1 MDEFD
6 RIEAEYMEQHPGQAP
21 PSMQMQLYPLS
32 MAQQPQQYPLA
43 QVAPASPI
51 LSRRI
56 AGLPVWGWGL
66 GAVGAGVAYY
76 LFTKNKVEKNTGE
89 SESTGSS
96 DLPALPPGQRASR
109 SGFCDR
115 LGPFL
120 QKNGI
125 ADKTTVYS
133 DADEA
138 AKKLKQVSPLVT
150 LHCKAK
156 VPIKELD
163 KFAKREGLTAVEH
176 EGGVVGFY
184 PGGGKKGKA
193 WEEYID
199 DLRDAGQKV

>member
-6 RIEAEYMEQHPGQAP
+6 QIEADYMEQHPGQAP

-32 MAQQPQQYPLA
+32 MAQQQQYPLA
-43 QVAPASPI
+43 QVPPPEP
-51 LSRRI
+51 LLQRRM
-56 AGLPVWGWGL
+56 AGVPVWGWGL
-66 GAVGAGVAYY
+66 GAAAAAGLAYY
-76 LFTKNKVEKNTGE
+76 LLNKNKAVAKNPE
-89 SESTGSS
+89 DESSSESAF
-96 DLPALPPGQRASR
+96 PALPAGQRASR
-109 SGFCDR
+109 TGFCDR
-115 LGPFL
+115 LNPFL

-125 ADKTTVYS
+125 ADKTVVYS

-150 LHCKAK
+150 IHCKVK
-156 VPIKELD
+156 PPIKELD